1 MPNSLSGSKDIEL
14 VYKLRGA
21 VRSIQAEAEM
31 LGLDSIEQLANCW
44 NERDLRAGTGFNFD
58 IVHTELNKV
67 GGAISTSSLPGK
79 GTTFKII
86 DPKALG

>member
-31 LGLDSIEQLANCW
+31 LGLDRN
-44 NERDLRAGTGFNFD
+44 N
-58 IVHTELNKV
+58 V
-67 GGAISTSSLPGK
+67 
-79 GTTFKII
+79 
-86 DPKALG
+86 